1 MTRYQIQEKIYVLPS
16 PAGAYYAVSRPEEEA
31 PRRLLRS
38 LLKQSAAPLLSTDG
52 LRSWSGIE
60 DDDSVMEL
68 LSHIQALGW
77 IEGSDA
83 PLTPPPGRL
92 EDTLPELLAPLSGN
106 SKVLLADEQ
115 GFYLCSQG
123 FAHETAEE
131 LSALSADLATLHER
145 HAGLLKNNLG
155 LRSNAWAVV
164 DAAGNSEVGFW
175 PMYIGKQRFVLVVGG
190 MPRLNQPTF
199 THLIWALS
207 IRYAG
212 SC

>member
-1 MTRYQIQEKIYVLPS
+1 MTRYQLQENIYVLPS
-16 PAGAYYAVSRPEEEA
+16 PAGAYYAVTRPEEEA

-38 LLKQSAAPLLSTDG
+38 LLKSKNSPLLSVEG
-52 LRSWSGIE
+52 VRHWSGIE
-60 DDDSVMEL
+60 DDDSAMEL

-83 PLTPPPGRL
+83 PLSPPEGRL
-92 EDTLPELLAPLSGN
+92 EDILPDLLAPLSGN
-106 SKVLLADEQ
+106 GKVLLADEQ
-115 GFYLCSQG
+115 GFYLSAQG
-123 FAHETAEE
+123 FPHETAEE

-175 PMYIGKQRFVLVVGG
+175 PMYVGTQRFVLVVGG
-190 MPRLNQPTF
+190 MPRLNQPAF
-199 THLIWALS
+199 TRLIWALS
-207 IRYAG
+207 IRYAKT
-212 SC
+212 

>member
-1 MTRYQIQEKIYVLPS
+1 MTRYQLQENIHVIPS
-16 PAGAYYAVSRPEEEA
+16 PAGAYYAVSRPEDEV
-31 PRRLLRS
+31 PRRLLRN
-38 LLKQSAAPLLSTDG
+38 LLSQPSSPLLSMEG
-52 LRSWSGIE
+52 VRSWSGME
-60 DDDSVMEL
+60 DDDSAMEL

-77 IEGSDA
+77 IEGMDS
-83 PLTPPPGRL
+83 PVTPPEGRL
-92 EDTLPELLAPLSGN
+92 EDSLPELLAPLSGN
-106 SKVLLADEQ
+106 GKVLLADDQ

-175 PMYIGKQRFVLVVGG
+175 PMYIGTQRFVLVAGG
-190 MPRLNQPTF
+190 VPRLNQGALTR
-199 THLIWALS
+199 LIWALS
-207 IRYAG
+207 IRYASG
-212 SC
+212 

>member
-1 MTRYQIQEKIYVLPS
+1 MTRYQLQENIHVLPS
-16 PAGAYYAVSRPEEEA
+16 PAGAYYAVSRPEDEV
-31 PRRLLRS
+31 PRRLLRR
-38 LLKQSAAPLLSTDG
+38 LLGQPSSPLLSIDG
-52 LRSWSGIE
+52 VRDWSGMN
-60 DDDSVMEL
+60 DDDSAMEL

-77 IEGSDA
+77 IEGMDA
-83 PLTPPPGRL
+83 PVTPPEGRL

-106 SKVLLADEQ
+106 GKVLLADEQ

-131 LSALSADLATLHER
+131 LSALSAGLATLHER

-175 PMYIGKQRFVLVVGG
+175 PMYIGQQRFVLVAGG
-190 MPRLNQPTF
+190 MPRLNQPALTQ
-199 THLIWALS
+199 LIWALS

-212 SC
+212 S